1 MELQAYPLNC
11 TFLLDG
17 ISFHILQISRGTVVE
32 VPSHSH
38 GAGNYEIHYLP
49 EGYGTAVINGS
60 RYDIVPNTLYI
71 TGPLVEHSQSSLQDT
86 PLLEYCINLQA
97 EKISNTK
104 KLLLAEQFF
113 SHPVWYG
120 LDRQNLLPLLLQ
132 IFRELESKELGYASQ
147 LSALLTQCIIALI
160 RNYGMAGKEG
170 ISPKNRA
177 DSPLSDK
184 TILAENYFLYE
195 YSHLSLEEL
204 SLQLGFSARQ
214 TQRFLLEHFGKTFR
228 EKKEESR
235 MAAALLLLTSSP
247 ESITAISEKLGFA
260 SVEYFSSSF
269 KKYYGKTP
277 RDYRKD
283 FN

>member
-1 MELQAYPLNC
+1 M
-11 TFLLDG
+11 
-17 ISFHILQISRGTVVE
+17 
-32 VPSHSH
+32 
-38 GAGNYEIHYLP
+38 
-49 EGYGTAVINGS
+49 
-60 RYDIVPNTLYI
+60 
-71 TGPLVEHSQSSLQDT
+71 
-86 PLLEYCINLQA
+86 
-97 EKISNTK
+97 
-104 KLLLAEQFF
+104 
-113 SHPVWYG
+113 
-120 LDRQNLLPLLLQ
+120 PLLLQ

-204 SLQLGFSARQ
+204 SLQLGFSVRQ

-247 ESITAISEKLGFA
+247 KA
-260 SVEYFSSSF
+260 SRQYPKSLALL
-269 KKYYGKTP
+269 P
-277 RDYRKD
+277 
-283 FN
+283 